1 MSNTYHIGDGN
12 ICQLIILD
20 FSIVIQ
26 AIPKHATVSSIELNN
41 DLFCISSSTCR
52 VGEDG
57 PWDQTQ
63 YINTQSNLTT
73 HQVTGLLPFTVYSFR
88 LIANNELGPSPPSKE
103 SYYIVTLR
111 EGEYPEL
118 ILRERPKVLLS
129 L

>member
-1 MSNTYHIGDGN
+1 MCVPSPCRTR
-12 ICQLIILD
+12 IILETEHLPID
-20 FSIVIQ
+20 YYIRFHFSIVIQ
-26 AIPKHATVSSIELNN
+26 AIPKHATVSSIKFNN
-41 DLFCISSSTCR
+41 DLFCISSSICR

-118 ILRERPKVLLS
+118 II
-129 L
+129 